1 MKYCFY
7 IHYIHTYIHTLLY
20 LSSDFRVAYAA
31 NISEHL
37 TIRWEIDHHIGN
49 YVTYSFRRALRNYLW
64 CWVSLAFK
72 KAHKAFFQSEVYCDM
87 ICKMKQFDVKKLFV
101 TQAYLHVLHYM
112 YLCMSSLCCSQKR
125 QDHFAQSKVMC
136 ETLEPAVRTYMINT
150 FTVNWSTS
158 RYFLSTGL
166 ITWIGYRKEIRKLTL
181 GALAIRR
188 SESRNCGLC
197 GVYIQKDGATRLVGA
212 W

>member
-112 YLCMSSLCCSQKR
+112 YLCMSSCAVVKNGKIILLSQKWCVK
-125 QDHFAQSKVMC
+125 HLS
-136 ETLEPAVRTYMINT
+136 LLYVRI
-150 FTVNWSTS
+150 WLI
-158 RYFLSTGL
+158 LSQ
-166 ITWIGYRKEIRKLTL
+166 LTDLQVDIFYQL
-181 GALAIRR
+181 G
-188 SESRNCGLC
+188 
-197 GVYIQKDGATRLVGA
+197 